1 MKITRVGYSALFNL
15 GNYNNER
22 IELTAQLDENDDIS
36 SVVQDLRTR
45 ANSLALPNEQILMEQ
60 IQKRRHL
67 LEELEKRIAS
77 RTEEWNA
84 IADFLKAQGIKPDA
98 LNMPDFKKLLP
109 QAYSETSEVIEGEV
123 TDDF

>member
-45 ANSLALPNEQILMEQ
+45 ANSLALPNEQILVEQ
-60 IQKRRHL
+60 IQKRRRL

-98 LNMPDFKKLLP
+98 PNMPDFKKLLP
-109 QAYSETSEVIEGEV
+109 QANHEEVIEAEV
-123 TDDF
+123 EEDF